1 MVSSCCGLLADAR
14 TEALLAAVVGGCL
27 AGVWWVGWLLVRAGW
42 AALKTGAL
50 SVWGAT
56 TELVKEIQTG
66 VT

>member
-1 MVSSCCGLLADAR
+1 MLM
-14 TEALLAAVVGGCL
+14 
-27 AGVWWVGWLLVRAGW
+27 RAGW